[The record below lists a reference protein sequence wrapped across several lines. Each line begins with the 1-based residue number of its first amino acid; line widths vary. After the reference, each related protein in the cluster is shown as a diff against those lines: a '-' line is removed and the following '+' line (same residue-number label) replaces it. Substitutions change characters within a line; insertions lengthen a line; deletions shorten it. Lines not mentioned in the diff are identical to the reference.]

1 MKAFLYPGQGS
12 QKPGMGADLAQTP
25 QGKAA
30 FAQAAE
36 VLGYDLR
43 EICVEGPGEELQRT
57 LYTQPAL
64 YVVGAILT
72 DLLADRGVRPGVVTG
87 HSAGEYA
94 ALYAAGAFDFG
105 VGLRIVGR
113 RAQLMDEAGA
123 KTGGTMAAVLGLEA
137 EEVEKLI
144 SDFSGQGILGVAAY
158 NADGQIVVSGE
169 RLLVE
174 KAAEEAK
181 KRGARMAKVLTVS
194 GAFHSGLMKD
204 ASLVFAAFLE
214 EIEFKT
220 PQVGFVSNFTGR
232 MEKNPGAI
240 RTGLANLLTH
250 PVRWTDCM
258 KTLAAQRPEAW
269 YELGPGGVLA
279 GLVKRFD
286 RSLQVAG
293 IEDLASLESLK

>member
-25 QGKAA
+25 RGKAA

-72 DLLADRGVRPGVVTG
+72 DLLAERGVRPGVVAG

-94 ALYAAGAFDFG
+94 ALYAAGAFDF
-105 VGLRIVGR
+105 VTGLRIVGR

-123 KTGGTMAAVLGLEA
+123 KTGGTMAAILGLDA
-137 EEVEKLI
+137 EGVEKLTA
-144 SDFSGQGILGVAAY
+144 DLSGGGVLGVAAF
-158 NADGQIVVSGE
+158 NADGQTVISGE
-169 RLLVE
+169 RPLVE

-181 KRGARMAKVLTVS
+181 KRGARMAKVLSVS

-204 ASLVFAAFLE
+204 ASEVFAAFLQDV
-214 EIEFKT
+214 EFQAPKID
-220 PQVGFVSNFTGR
+220 FVSNFSGR
-232 MEKNPGAI
+232 LEKDPRTI
-240 RTGLANLLTH
+240 RTALANLLTH

-258 KTLAAQRPEAW
+258 KALAAHRPEGW

-279 GLVKRFD
+279 GLMKRFD

-293 IEDLASLESLK
+293 VEDLASLESVR